1 MKHRDLQMPGIDKS
15 IKYIAITTN
24 REGIVCLDARIALEQ
39 DLIIGYCPQAD
50 IYIAWNNIP
59 HRSSAA
65 VIKGETHQYTLPR
78 KTNFLCNTAQRFN
91 EIYPVYKNL
100 QSSRHK
106 EKVVLIKPT
115 FIKRFCMHPFAY
127 LLPDEEDEEFAGDT
141 LFGAP
146 NMQNCILAEELLNSN
161 NYCAYEERKLVSCKK
176 VERDYR
182 FRELVF
188 GKYSTPHCII
198 CGLEHLNTLQ
208 AAHIIAVQD
217 GGDDIPENGIVLC
230 ANHHLMYD
238 AKDFEIDFSTGEIK
252 VKNNAAEKYMSF
264 ESNNGSIL
272 K

>member
-1 MKHRDLQMPGIDKS
+1 ML
-15 IKYIAITTN
+15 AIN
-24 REGIVCLDARIALEQ
+24 EKKLSSNNEVILKRKDAV
-39 DLIIGYCPQAD
+39 QAD
-50 IYIAWNNIP
+50 IVVGICEQLGVSVVWNGLL
-59 HRSSAA
+59 HRLADVIVGQTHKYTFTRSYYFLRNHINDFNA
-65 VIKGETHQYTLPR
+65 V
-78 KTNFLCNTAQRFN
+78 
-91 EIYPVYKNL
+91 YPVYKALYGSN
-100 QSSRHK
+100 RY
-106 EKVVLIKPT
+106 EKVLIVKMKYMEQ
-115 FIKRFCMHPFAY
+115 FMRNPFAH
-127 LLPDEEDEEFAGDT
+127 LLPDEND
-141 LFGAP
+141 P
-146 NMQNCILAEELLNSN
+146 NYKDFTIYALPGMATYQMHRKGVCPNFFQEQ
-161 NYCAYEERKLVSCKK
+161 EREKYSCSKI
-176 VERDYR
+176 ERDYR

-252 VKNNAAEKYMSF
+252 VKNNAAKKYMSF